1 MSRSCRELKE
11 WFLSVLFITLASL
24 GAVAHAAQALP
35 LHLPQSFIS
44 PKSLT
49 FSRDQQ
55 QWLEQRGPLRV
66 GVYAGDYAPLDITG
80 ERNRYQGI
88 SADYLGLIR
97 DTLGVTVSVSGFSK
111 REQAVAALL
120 SGKIDLLTSASGYER
135 GLEGL
140 IFSADYMADRSVV
153 VGRGSDE
160 SGTDN
165 RDLKKIGF
173 LQGQVD
179 SLVAHAFYPKSQIIL
194 MPDINSALEALAEG
208 EVDAFIGNEV
218 VVRSFK
224 TLRPNSGLRILGE
237 SNLPASGFAFATRR
251 EDVQLLS
258 LIDGVLSSLDTG
270 LTQVIHA
277 RWTTGLGGGIG
288 QKQIKL
294 SSRERDWIKQNPVVT
309 VASQQ
314 YPLYTFKTGD
324 ERWVGLSQDILSR
337 ISRMTGLAF
346 MHRESFSTAQT
357 LELLQ
362 SGQAHMNTTLTES
375 VERKAF
381 LNFTYSFGGAPWV
394 FVVRINDSRLGSLSQ
409 LAGQVL
415 VLPARHA
422 LVPMIRE
429 EHPQIKL
436 KLVEN
441 YAQARHLV
449 ERGDAVATI
458 QNETQAYLY
467 PPGRLKVGRS
477 VEGRWSAD
485 NFAVSV
491 RHPELRD
498 ILNKGLEA
506 LPMAEVRALR
516 VKWLGGVGIAPV
528 IVTHDGASPWVVWL
542 SAAGITSGVICAF
555 WYWHLIKQLRIIRLA
570 FHRVQERQ
578 ASQQRY
584 FDAVPNPI
592 VIRGLKGEIIAC
604 NRAYGECFATRDE
617 LMSGQRITEVDM
629 FSAEVGE
636 HFHTEVMQVLESRKP
651 LYEKRRITFKKHSV
665 DIYRWIVPVYSDS
678 GQLEGAVGGWFDIS
692 GHKAWDQ

>member
-1 MSRSCRELKE
+1 MSRSSRELKD
-11 WFLSVLFITLASL
+11 WFLSVLLVTLASL
-24 GAVAHAAQALP
+24 GSVAHAAQAVP
-35 LHLPQSFIS
+35 LQLPQSFIS

-49 FSRDQQ
+49 FDHAQQ
-55 QWLEQRGPLRV
+55 QFLEQRGLLRV
-66 GVYAGDYAPLDITG
+66 GVFVGDYAPLDITG
-80 ERNRYQGI
+80 GRNRYQGI

-97 DTLGVTVSVSGFSK
+97 DTLGVKVSVSGFSK

-120 SGKIDLLTSASGYER
+120 SGKIDLLTSAGGYER
-135 GLEGL
+135 GVEGL

-153 VGRGSDE
+153 VGRGSE
-160 SGTDN
+160 VNGTDN
-165 RDLKKIGF
+165 WDRKKIGF
-173 LQGQVD
+173 LEGQVD
-179 SLVAHAFYPKSQIIL
+179 TLVAHAFYPKSQIIL
-194 MPDINSALEALAEG
+194 MPDLNSALEALAEG

-224 TLRPNSGLRILGE
+224 TLRPNSGLRIVGE
-237 SNLPASGFAFATRR
+237 SNLPVSGFAFATRR
-251 EDVQLLS
+251 DEEQLRR
-258 LIDGVLSSLDTG
+258 LIDRVLSSLDTG

-277 RWTTGLGGGIG
+277 RWTTGLGGAIG
-288 QKQIKL
+288 HKQIKL
-294 SSRERDWIKQNPVVT
+294 SSRERDWIRKNPVVT

-324 ERWVGLSQDILSR
+324 ERWVGLSQDILYR
-337 ISRMTGLAF
+337 ISRMTGLEF
-346 MHRESFSTAQT
+346 VHRESFSTAQT

-375 VERKAF
+375 AERKAF

-422 LVPMIRE
+422 LVPMIRS
-429 EHPQIKL
+429 EHPQIQL

-485 NFAVSV
+485 NFAVSA

-506 LPMAEVRALR
+506 LSMAEVRALR
-516 VKWLGGVGIAPV
+516 VKWLGGVGSAPV
-528 IVTHDGASPWVVWL
+528 IEPSDGASPWVFWL
-542 SAAGITSGVICAF
+542 SVAGTALGVICAF

-570 FHRVQERQ
+570 FHHLQERQ
-578 ASQQRY
+578 ASHQRY
-584 FDAVPNPI
+584 VDAVPNPMF
-592 VIRGLKGEIIAC
+592 IRGLKGEIIAC
-604 NRAYGECFATRDE
+604 NRAYSECFATQAE
-617 LMSGQRITEVDM
+617 LMSGQRVTEVDM
-629 FSAEVGE
+629 FTAEVGE
-636 HFHTEVMQVLESRKP
+636 LFHAEVMQVLESRKP
-651 LYEKRRITFKKHSV
+651 LYEKRRVTFKKHSV
-665 DIYRWIVPVYSDS
+665 EIYRWIVPVYSGS
-678 GQLEGAVGGWFDIS
+678 GHLEGAMGGWFDIS
-692 GHKAWDQ
+692 GHKAWE

>member
-1 MSRSCRELKE
+1 MSRSCRELKD
-11 WFLSVLFITLASL
+11 WYLSVIFVTLASL
-24 GAVAHAAQALP
+24 GSVAHAGQALA
-35 LHLPQSFIS
+35 LQLPPSFIS
-44 PKSLT
+44 PKSFT
-49 FSRDQQ
+49 FDRAHQ

-80 ERNRYQGI
+80 DRNRYQGI
-88 SADYLGLIR
+88 SADYLGIIR
-97 DTLGVTVSVSGFSK
+97 DTLGVKVSVSGFNK

-120 SGKIDLLTSASGYER
+120 SGKVDVLTSASGYER
-135 GLEGL
+135 GVEGL
-140 IFSADYMADRSVV
+140 IFSVDYMADRSVL
-153 VGRGSDE
+153 VGRGSAA
-160 SGTDN
+160 SSVDN
-165 RDLKKIGF
+165 WTRKKIGF
-173 LQGQVD
+173 LEGHVD
-179 SLVAHAFYPKSQIIL
+179 SLVAHAFYPKSQIVF
-194 MPDINSALEALAEG
+194 MPDLNSALEALAEG
-208 EVDAFIGNEV
+208 EIDVFIGNEV

-224 TLRPNSGLRILGE
+224 TLRPNAGLRILGE

-251 EDVQLLS
+251 EDVQLRS
-258 LIDGVLSSLDTG
+258 LIDRALSSLDTG

-277 RWTTGLGGGIG
+277 RWTTGLGGSID
-288 QKQIKL
+288 QKQIEL
-294 SSRERDWIKQNPVVT
+294 SPRERDWIRQNPVVT

-324 ERWVGLSQDILSR
+324 DRWVGLSQDILSR
-337 ISRMTGLAF
+337 ISRMTGLEF
-346 MHRESFSTAQT
+346 EHRESFSTAQT
-357 LELLQ
+357 LGLLQ

-375 VERKAF
+375 MERKAF

-394 FVVRINDSRLGSLSQ
+394 FVVRINDSRLGSFSQ

-422 LVPMIRE
+422 LVPMIRR

-436 KLVEN
+436 TLVEN
-441 YAQARHLV
+441 YAQARHSV

-485 NFAVSV
+485 SFSVSAQ
-491 RHPELRD
+491 HPELRD

-506 LPMAEVRALR
+506 LSMAEVRALR

-528 IVTHDGASPWVVWL
+528 IEPNDGASSWVFWVSVMGIA
-542 SAAGITSGVICAF
+542 SAVACAI
-555 WYWHLIKQLRIIRLA
+555 WYWHLTKQLRIIRLA
-570 FHRVQERQ
+570 FHRLRERQ
-578 ASQQRY
+578 AAQQRY
-584 FDAVPNPI
+584 FDVMPHPI
-592 VIRGLKGEIIAC
+592 FIRGLGGEIIAC

-629 FSAEVGE
+629 FTAEVGE
-636 HFHTEVMQVLESRKP
+636 HFHAEVRQVLESQKP

-665 DIYRWIVPVYSDS
+665 EIYRWIVPVYSVS
-678 GQLEGAVGGWFDIS
+678 GQLEGAMGGWFDIS
-692 GHKAWDQ
+692 GQKAWE

>member
-1 MSRSCRELKE
+1 MSRSCRELKD
-11 WFLSVLFITLASL
+11 WCLSVLFVSLASL
-24 GAVAHAAQALP
+24 GSVAHAAQAMPLQLP
-35 LHLPQSFIS
+35 LSFIS
-44 PKSLT
+44 PKS
-49 FSRDQQ
+49 FAFDRAQQ
-55 QWLEQRGPLRV
+55 QWLAQRGPLRV
-66 GVYAGDYAPLDITG
+66 GVYVGDYAPLDITG
-80 ERNRYQGI
+80 ERKNYQGI
-88 SADYLGLIR
+88 SADYLGLVR
-97 DTLGVTVSVSGFSK
+97 DTLGVNVSVSGFRK
-111 REQAVAALL
+111 RDQAVAALL
-120 SGKIDLLTSASGYER
+120 SGKIDLLTSAGGYER
-135 GLEGL
+135 GVEGL

-153 VGRGSDE
+153 VERGSDVSHKE
-160 SGTDN
+160 NWD
-165 RDLKKIGF
+165 RKKIGF
-173 LQGQVD
+173 LEGHVD
-179 SLVAHAFYPKSQIIL
+179 SLVAHAFYPKSHIIF
-194 MPDINSALEALAEG
+194 MPDLSSALEALAEG
-208 EVDAFIGNEV
+208 EVDALIGNEV

-224 TLRPNSGLRILGE
+224 TLRPNSGLRIVGE

-258 LIDGVLSSLDTG
+258 LIDRVLSNLDTG

-288 QKQIKL
+288 HKQIEL
-294 SSRERDWIKQNPVVT
+294 SSRERDWIRQNPVVT

-324 ERWVGLSQDILSR
+324 ERWVGLSQDILFR
-337 ISRMTGLAF
+337 ISRMTGLEF
-346 MHRESFSTAQT
+346 VHRESLSTAHT

-422 LVPMIRE
+422 LVPMIRS
-429 EHPQIKL
+429 EHPHIKL

-449 ERGDAVATI
+449 ERGDALATI

-485 NFAVSV
+485 SFAVSA

-528 IVTHDGASPWVVWL
+528 IASGDEASPWVFWL
-542 SAAGITSGVICAF
+542 SVVGIALSLICAF

-570 FHRVQERQ
+570 FDRLQERQ

-592 VIRGLKGEIIAC
+592 FIRGLRGEIIAC
-604 NRAYGECFATRDE
+604 NRAYSECFATPDE
-617 LMSGQRITEVDM
+617 LMNGQRITEVDM
-629 FSAEVGE
+629 YTTEVGE
-636 HFHTEVMQVLESRKP
+636 HFHAELMHVLESRKP

-665 DIYRWIVPVYSDS
+665 EIYRWIVPVYSES
-678 GQLEGAVGGWFDIS
+678 GQLEGAMGGWFDIS
-692 GHKAWDQ
+692 GHKAWE

>member
-1 MSRSCRELKE
+1 MSRSCRELKD
-11 WFLSVLFITLASL
+11 WFYRAFFITLALL
-24 GAVAHAAQALP
+24 GSVAHAAQALP
-35 LHLPQSFIS
+35 LQLPQSFIS

-49 FSRDQQ
+49 FDHDQQ

-66 GVYAGDYAPLDITG
+66 GVYVGDYAPLDIAG
-80 ERNRYQGI
+80 DRNSYQGI
-88 SADYLGLIR
+88 SADYLGLVR
-97 DTLGVTVSVSGFSK
+97 DTLGVNVNVSGFSQ
-111 REQAVAALL
+111 RDQAVAALL
-120 SGKIDLLTSASGYER
+120 AGKIDLLTSASDYER
-135 GLEGL
+135 GVEGL

-153 VGRGSDE
+153 VRRGNDAG
-160 SGTDN
+160 GTDN
-165 RDLKKIGF
+165 WDRKKIG
-173 LQGQVD
+173 LLEGHVD

-194 MPDINSALEALAEG
+194 MPDLNSAVEALAEG
-208 EVDAFIGNEV
+208 DIDAFIGNEV

-224 TLRPNSGLRILGE
+224 TLRPNSGLRIVGE
-237 SNLPASGFAFATRR
+237 SNLPASGFAFAARR
-251 EDVQLLS
+251 EDVQLRR
-258 LIDGVLSSLDTG
+258 LIDRVLNSLDTG

-277 RWTTGLGGGIG
+277 RWTTGLDGGLG
-288 QKQIKL
+288 QKPIKL
-294 SSRERDWIKQNPVVT
+294 SSREREWITQNPVVT

-337 ISRMTGLAF
+337 ISRMTGLEF
-346 MHRESFSTAQT
+346 VHRESFSTAQT

-394 FVVRINDSRLGSLSQ
+394 FVVRINDARLGSLSE

-422 LVPMIRE
+422 LVPMIRD

-449 ERGDAVATI
+449 ERGEAVATI

-485 NFAVSV
+485 NFSVSV

-506 LPMAEVRALR
+506 LSMAEVRALR
-516 VKWLGGVGIAPV
+516 AKWLGGVGVAPV
-528 IVTHDGASPWVVWL
+528 IESSDEASTWVFWL
-542 SAAGITSGVICAF
+542 AIAGITLGVICAF
-555 WYWHLIKQLRIIRLA
+555 WYWHLIKQLRSTRVA
-570 FHRVQERQ
+570 FHRLQQRQ

-584 FDAVPNPI
+584 FNAVPNPI
-592 VIRGLKGEIIAC
+592 FIRGLKGEIIAF
-604 NRAYGECFATRDE
+604 NRAYCECFASLDE
-617 LMSGQRITEVDM
+617 LMSGQRLTEVDM
-629 FSAEVGE
+629 FNTEVGE
-636 HFHTEVMQVLESRKP
+636 HFYAEVQQVLENQKP

-665 DIYRWIVPVYSDS
+665 EIYRWIVPVYSDS
-678 GQLEGAVGGWFDIS
+678 GELEGAMGGWFDIS
-692 GHKAWDQ
+692 GNKAWE

>member
-1 MSRSCRELKE
+1 MSRFYRELKD
-11 WFLSVLFITLASL
+11 WGLSAIFITLASL
-24 GAVAHAAQALP
+24 GSVAYAAQALA
-35 LHLPQSFIS
+35 LQLPQSFIS
-44 PKSLT
+44 PKSIT
-49 FSRDQQ
+49 FDRAQQ

-66 GVYAGDYAPLDITG
+66 GVYLGDYAPLDITG
-80 ERNRYQGI
+80 DRNRYQGI
-88 SADYLGLIR
+88 SADYLGLVR
-97 DTLGVTVSVSGFSK
+97 DTLGVKVSVSGFSK
-111 REQAVAALL
+111 RDQAVAALL
-120 SGKIDLLTSASGYER
+120 SGKIDLLTSASDYER
-135 GLEGL
+135 GIEGL
-140 IFSADYMADRSVV
+140 VFSADYMADRSVV
-153 VGRGSDE
+153 VRRGSDE
-160 SGTDN
+160 SGPDN
-165 RDLKKIGF
+165 WDRKKIGF
-173 LQGQVD
+173 LEGHVD
-179 SLVAHAFYPKSQIIL
+179 NLVAHAFYPNSQIIL
-194 MPDINSALEALAEG
+194 MPDLNSALEALAEG

-224 TLRPNSGLRILGE
+224 TLRPNSGLRIVGE
-237 SNLPASGFAFATRR
+237 SNLPASGFAFAARR
-251 EDVQLLS
+251 EDVQLRM
-258 LIDGVLSSLDTG
+258 LIDHVLNSLDTG

-277 RWTTGLGGGIG
+277 RWTTGLGEGVG
-288 QKQIKL
+288 QGQIKL
-294 SSRERDWIKQNPVVT
+294 SSKERDWIRQNPVVT

-337 ISRMTGLAF
+337 ISRMTGLEF
-346 MHRESFSTAQT
+346 VHRESFSTAQT

-394 FVVRINDSRLGSLSQ
+394 FVVRINDPRLGFLSE
-409 LAGQVL
+409 LEGQVL

-422 LVPMIRE
+422 LVPMILD

-485 NFAVSV
+485 SFSVSV

-506 LPMAEVRALR
+506 LSMAEVRALR

-528 IVTHDGASPWVVWL
+528 IESNDGASTWVFWL
-542 SAAGITSGVICAF
+542 AVAGLTLGVISAF
-555 WYWHLIKQLRIIRLA
+555 WYWHLIKQLRSTRLA
-570 FHRVQERQ
+570 FNRLQHRQ

-592 VIRGLKGEIIAC
+592 FIRGLMGEIIAC
-604 NRAYGECFATRDE
+604 NRAYSECFATRAE
-617 LMSGQRITEVDM
+617 LMNGQRITDVDM
-629 FSAEVGE
+629 YTAEVGE
-636 HFHTEVMQVLESRKP
+636 HFHAEVMQVLESRKP

-665 DIYRWIVPVYSDS
+665 DIYRWIVPVYSES
-678 GQLEGAVGGWFDIS
+678 GQLEGAMGGWFDIS
-692 GHKAWDQ
+692 GHKAWD

>member
-1 MSRSCRELKE
+1 MSRSCRELRD
-11 WFLSVLFITLASL
+11 WCLSVFFATLASL
-24 GAVAHAAQALP
+24 GSVAHAAQALP
-35 LHLPQSFIS
+35 LQLPQSFIS

-49 FSRDQQ
+49 FDRAQQ
-55 QWLEQRGPLRV
+55 HWLEQRGPLRV
-66 GVYAGDYAPLDITG
+66 GVYVGDYAPLDIAG
-80 ERNRYQGI
+80 DRNRYQGI
-88 SADYLGLIR
+88 SADYLGLVR
-97 DTLGVTVSVSGFSK
+97 DTLGVNVSVSGF
-111 REQAVAALL
+111 RQRDQAVAALL
-120 SGKIDLLTSASGYER
+120 SGKIDVLTSASDYER
-135 GLEGL
+135 GVEGL
-140 IFSADYMADRSVV
+140 IFSTDYMADRSVV
-153 VGRGSDE
+153 VRRGSDV

-165 RDLKKIGF
+165 WERKKIGF
-173 LQGQVD
+173 LEGHVD

-194 MPDINSALEALAEG
+194 MPDLNSALEALAEG
-208 EVDAFIGNEV
+208 EIDAFIGNEV

-224 TLRPNSGLRILGE
+224 TLRPNSGLRIIGE
-237 SNLPASGFAFATRR
+237 STLPVSGFAFATRR
-251 EDVQLLS
+251 GDVQLRR
-258 LIDGVLSSLDTG
+258 LIDRVLNSLDAG

-277 RWTTGLGGGIG
+277 RWTTGLDGGMG

-294 SSRERDWIKQNPVVT
+294 SAREREWISQNPVVT

-324 ERWVGLSQDILSR
+324 DRWVGLSQDILSR
-337 ISRMTGLAF
+337 IARMTGLEF
-346 MHRESFSTAQT
+346 VHRESFSTAQT
-357 LELLQ
+357 LELLK

-394 FVVRINDSRLGSLSQ
+394 FVVRINDARLGSLSE

-422 LVPMIRE
+422 LLPMIRD
-429 EHPQIKL
+429 EHPHIKL

-449 ERGDAVATI
+449 ERGEALATI

-485 NFAVSV
+485 NFSVSV

-506 LPMAEVRALR
+506 LSMAEVRALR
-516 VKWLGGVGIAPV
+516 AKWLGGVGIAPV
-528 IVTHDGASPWVVWL
+528 IESNDGASTWVFWL
-542 SAAGITSGVICAF
+542 AVAGLTIGVISAF
-555 WYWHLIKQLRIIRLA
+555 WCWHLIQQLRFTRSA
-570 FHRVQERQ
+570 FHRLQHRQ

-584 FDAVPNPI
+584 FDAMPNPI
-592 VIRGLKGEIIAC
+592 FIRGLMGEIIAC
-604 NRAYGECFATRDE
+604 NRAYGECFATLAE

-629 FSAEVGE
+629 YTAEVGE
-636 HFHTEVMQVLESRKP
+636 HFHAEILQVLESRKP
-651 LYEKRRITFKKHSV
+651 LYEKRRITFNKHSV
-665 DIYRWIVPVYSDS
+665 EIYRWIVPVYSES
-678 GQLEGAVGGWFDIS
+678 GQLEGAMGGWFDIP
-692 GHKAWDQ
+692 GNKAWE